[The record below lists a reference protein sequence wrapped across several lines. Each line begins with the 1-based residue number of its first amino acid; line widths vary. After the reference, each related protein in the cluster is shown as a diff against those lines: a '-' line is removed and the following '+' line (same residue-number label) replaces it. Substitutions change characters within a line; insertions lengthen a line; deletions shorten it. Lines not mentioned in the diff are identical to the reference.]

1 MYLDCV
7 LVSSFRIV
15 RGLAISVDILVG
27 ANTGS
32 LEGLRGDLL
41 ILVGN
46 EVNAERELVHTG
58 ALAAEIEDAN
68 LGVGDTTV
76 EARLRVRL
84 LSITVSGMFF
94 LVRIFPTPLAPFSTI
109 FCAPVPPAVSSAGVD
124 RQNYP
129 YLVLAVAVTSRGTTG
144 HFDGIS
150 VVVRRG

>member
-94 LVRIFPTPLAPFSTI
+94 LVRIFPTPLATFSTI
-109 FCAPVPPAVSSAGVD
+109 FCAPGPPAVSSVGVG
-124 RQNYP
+124 RRNHS
-129 YLVLAVAVTSRGTTG
+129 YLVLAVAVTSGGTTG

>member
-94 LVRIFPTPLAPFSTI
+94 LVRIFPTPLPI
-109 FCAPVPPAVSSAGVD
+109 FHHFLRSSSSSVFIGG
-124 RQNYP
+124 
-129 YLVLAVAVTSRGTTG
+129 RG
-144 HFDGIS
+144 
-150 VVVRRG
+150 